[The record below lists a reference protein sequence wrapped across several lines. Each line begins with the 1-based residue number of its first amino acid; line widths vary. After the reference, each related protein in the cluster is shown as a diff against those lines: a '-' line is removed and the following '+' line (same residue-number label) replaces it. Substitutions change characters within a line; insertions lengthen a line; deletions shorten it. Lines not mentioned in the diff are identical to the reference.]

1 MELIIIGA
9 VMNFYAWTNID
20 FFVTS
25 KLNDTKYKC
34 EWVDKGWGKAKKGNP
49 NLSFFGYTKW
59 IQSCVE
65 KDNK

>member
-1 MELIIIGA
+1 MLGQILI
-9 VMNFYAWTNID
+9 FL
-20 FFVTS
+20 TS

-34 EWVDKGWGKAKKGNP
+34 EWVDKGWGKAREGNP

-65 KDNK
+65 KDTK